1 MIPRYTW
8 MINVLERLRY
18 RKKLGEGMSVVCKQ
32 INQ

>member
-1 MIPRYTW
+1 MYV

-18 RKKLGEGMSVVCKQ
+18 RKQLGEGMSVVCKQ